1 MNKCRFMCLSPT
13 EEDYSGILSLFLWKC
28 FINAH
33 IGGFICPCILL
44 GLTILLSSYIFSLI
58 PLEQTR
64 LRTGWTYQLMLL
76 QLRKLSRSGGL
87 LPCGRWWLLEVVSSL
102 DLQIFLF
109 LKPYITLVMWLALW
123 FPLQKSIDRLLLCK
137 LSYFAD
143 LIQDSGR
150 TISP

>member
-1 MNKCRFMCLSPT
+1 MPLHPFGSNNVVVQLCIFIDTPGADTPWDWTDVSADASSVEK
-13 EEDYSGILSLFLWKC
+13 SLFLD
-28 FINAH
+28 
-33 IGGFICPCILL
+33 
-44 GLTILLSSYIFSLI
+44 
-58 PLEQTR
+58 Q
-64 LRTGWTYQLMLL
+64 
-76 QLRKLSRSGGL
+76 GGL

-123 FPLQKSIDRLLLCK
+123 FPLQKNIDRLLLCK

-150 TISP
+150 AISP